1 MPVFSAPARAAPDGT
16 LALRS
21 ARPLLEAGVADG
33 MTHYE
38 RLSGLDACFLGFE
51 TRNAYMHV
59 AVTAVFEAGPL
70 ARRGGGIDLERIRRH
85 FEARVPLVPRFRQ
98 RLCHLP
104 VLGDAVWVDDDGFDL
119 MRHLR
124 HASLPQPGSVEQLR
138 TRCAEILERPLD
150 RRRPLWEAWVIEGVA
165 GGRFALVAKVHHCIV
180 DGIAGMGMLAALLDV
195 APDAELPA
203 PEPWRP
209 RSVPT
214 TAQLLRDEVGRRA
227 RGAADAGRALGRV
240 LADPR
245 HAAAHV
251 GSAAGGLW
259 RLVGTGLAAPPAV
272 RFNRPIGPHR
282 DVAWTSV
289 DLATVK
295 RVAHGLG
302 GTVNDVVLTMVSGA
316 IGATLRELGDPV
328 PDEPLRVL
336 VPVSVRR
343 AEELGAAGNRVS
355 LWLVPLPV
363 AEPDPRCRF
372 DRIRAVTEGL
382 KRGGE
387 AAGGTVVAE
396 AANWAGGAVVETLAR
411 IVGSTRVCN
420 LIVTNVPGPPVPLH
434 LAGARMVEAYPHLPL
449 FERQGLGV
457 ALLSYAGRLAI
468 CLVADWDLGGA
479 LAVVMR
485 RLESGLDELAATVGV
500 PVEPSTARA
509 TRARRRSPVAT
520 LVRRPA

>member
-1 MPVFSAPARAAPDGT
+1 
-16 LALRS
+16 
-21 ARPLLEAGVADG
+21 

-70 ARRGGGIDLERIRRH
+70 GRRGGAIDLDRLRRH
-85 FEARVPLVPRFRQ
+85 FEARVPLIPRFRQ

-119 MRHLR
+119 RRHLR

-150 RRRPLWEAWVIEGVA
+150 RRRPLWEIWIIEGLA

-180 DGIAGMGMLAALLDV
+180 DGIAGIGMLAALLDLD
-195 APDAELPA
+195 ADAETPP

-214 TAQLLRDEVGRRA
+214 TAELLRDEVVRRA
-227 RGAADAGRALGRV
+227 RGATEMGRAVGRV
-240 LADPR
+240 LGEPR
-245 HAAAHV
+245 QAAGRLGAAA
-251 GSAAGGLW
+251 GSLW
-259 RLVGTGLAAPPAV
+259 RLVSTGLASPPEV

-295 RVAHGLG
+295 QVAHGLG

-316 IGATLRELGDPV
+316 IGATLRDLAEPIPV
-328 PDEPLRVL
+328 DPLRVL

-343 AEELGAAGNRVS
+343 AEELGAGGNRVS

-363 AEPDPRCRF
+363 AERDARSRF
-372 DRIRAVTEGL
+372 DRIRAATEAL

-387 AAGGTVVAE
+387 AAGGTIVTE

-411 IVGSTRVCN
+411 VVGSTRVCN
-420 LIVTNVPGPPVPLH
+420 LIVTNVPGPPMPLY

-449 FERQGLGV
+449 FEQQGLGI
-457 ALLSYAGRLAI
+457 ALLSYCGRLAI

-479 LAVVMR
+479 LAGVMR
-485 RLESGLDELAATVGV
+485 RLESGLDEVAAAVGV
-500 PVEPSTARA
+500 PVVRPVPRA
-509 TRARRRSPVAT
+509 SRLRRRSPVAT

>member
-1 MPVFSAPARAAPDGT
+1 
-16 LALRS
+16 
-21 ARPLLEAGVADG
+21 

-70 ARRGGGIDLERIRRH
+70 ARRGGGLDLDRIRRH
-85 FEARVPLVPRFRQ
+85 FEARVPAISRFRQ

-119 MRHLR
+119 TRHLR
-124 HASLPQPGSVEQLR
+124 HASLPQPGSMEQLR

-150 RRRPLWEAWVIEGVA
+150 RRWPLWEAWVIEGLA
-165 GGRFALVAKVHHCIV
+165 GGRFALLAKVHHCIV
-180 DGIAGMGMLAALLDV
+180 DGIAGIGMLAALLDLD
-195 APDAELPA
+195 PDTAMPP

-209 RSVPT
+209 RPAPT
-214 TAQLLRDEVGRRA
+214 TAELLRDEVGRRA
-227 RGAADAGRALGRV
+227 QGAADAGRAVGRV

-245 HAAAHV
+245 QAAGRLGAAA
-251 GSAAGGLW
+251 GSLW
-259 RLVGTGLAAPPAV
+259 RLVSTGLAPPPAV

-295 RVAHGLG
+295 GVAHGLG

-316 IGATLRELGDPV
+316 LGATLRDLGDAV
-328 PDEPLRVL
+328 PADPLRAL

-343 AEELGAAGNRVS
+343 AEELGAGGNRVS
-355 LWLVPLPV
+355 LWLVPLPI
-363 AEPDPRCRF
+363 AEPDPRRRF
-372 DRIRAVTEGL
+372 ARIRAATEEL

-411 IVGSTRVCN
+411 VVGSTRTCN
-420 LIVTNVPGPPVPLH
+420 LIVTNVPGPPMPLY

-449 FERQGLGV
+449 FEKQGLGI

-479 LAVVMR
+479 LSGVMR
-485 RLESGLDELAATVGV
+485 RLDAGLDEVAATVGV
-500 PVEPSTARA
+500 PVERTQARA
-509 TRARRRSPVAT
+509 SRPRRRAPIAT